1 MPLNRIYVRG
11 DVVGSLRVVRRGS
24 RVYVQDSDFYLADQI
39 AELRKEVMRLRRL
52 LEKIAASQRRV
63 GA

>member
-1 MPLNRIYVRG
+1 
-11 DVVGSLRVVRRGS
+11 VGSLRVVRRGS
-24 RVYVQDSDFYLADQI
+24 RVYVQYSDFYLADQI